1 MKLHEQVKLQK
12 IIIDQYD
19 NDINMIKR
27 YLKSAKFSIN
37 INVNKNDI
45 LMRISEM
52 ERSIN
57 AVKSEL

>member
-1 MKLHEQVKLQK
+1 MKLHEKVKLQK

-19 NDINMIKR
+19 NDINLIKR
-27 YLKSAKFSIN
+27 YLNSSKFSIN